1 MFAVQPASANTYS
14 FVMPVSALEIRLDAS
29 FGGNPQLYGFYDLYI
44 RPKITADG
52 TDNDGT
58 TGNIIVDFSLRADDA
73 PITPR
78 GTQDA
83 WSANITTRSGLPNFY
98 FSAAAPGDAYIAL
111 ITPNAA
117 VAGKTFAVGSGDSR
131 IGEQL
136 PDSANFVLTLDS
148 DTSITLGTPVRFE
161 FSAFAYRFSDVTLSK
176 ESTKGT
182 LVSGYIDLD
191 IGPELPEPMPALTGG
206 GGLLLLFG
214 LAGMRRWRKTS

>member
-1 MFAVQPASANTYS
+1 MLTRSMRRILAVSRRLTFAILGLSVLAMFAVQPASANTYS

-117 VAGKTFAVGSGDSR
+117 VAGKK
-131 IGEQL
+131 IGR
-136 PDSANFVLTLDS
+136 AHV
-148 DTSITLGTPVRFE
+148 
-161 FSAFAYRFSDVTLSK
+161 
-176 ESTKGT
+176 
-182 LVSGYIDLD
+182 
-191 IGPELPEPMPALTGG
+191 
-206 GGLLLLFG
+206 
-214 LAGMRRWRKTS
+214 